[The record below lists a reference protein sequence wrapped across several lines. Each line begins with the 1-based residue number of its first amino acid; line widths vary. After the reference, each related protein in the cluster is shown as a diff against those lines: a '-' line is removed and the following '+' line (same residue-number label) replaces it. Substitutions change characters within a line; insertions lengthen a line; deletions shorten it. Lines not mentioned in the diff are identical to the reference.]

1 MVLEKTLDSP
11 LDCKEIKPV
20 NPKENQP
27 WIFIG
32 KTDAEAEAPILW
44 PPDVKSWLIWKDPD
58 AGKDWG
64 QEEKW
69 RQKMRWL
76 DGITDSVDVNLGR
89 LWEIVKDRETC
100 RAAVYGVVESQMWLS
115 GWTTTIGTCSRALA
129 HSMWFTDWSI
139 IWNIQRWKDAY
150 YKDMLTNKW
159 LKSKK

>member
-1 MVLEKTLDSP
+1 MVLEKTVDSP

-27 WIFIG
+27 WIVIG
-32 KTDAEAEAPILW
+32 KTDAEAEAPILGS
-44 PPDVKSWLIWKDPD
+44 PDVKRWLIWKDPD

-69 RQKMRWL
+69 RQKMWWL

-100 RAAVYGVVESQMWLS
+100 SAAVYGVVESQMWLS
-115 GWTTTIGTCSRALA
+115 GWTTTIRTCSAR
-129 HSMWFTDWSI
+129 SMWFTDWSI